1 MVRMTKALL
10 TFLEGKGISLV
21 AVFITGHSC
30 SKEEFRCDNLQC
42 VKSTQKCDG
51 WPHCIDRSDES
62 NCRCLNR
69 QFSCSSGECLSPEKL
84 RDGEMNC
91 QDGEDEKERQGKN

>member
-1 MVRMTKALL
+1 MTKGLL